1 MKKLIYP
8 LLFLILI
15 VLVIRVFSPF
25 ATDHSREER
34 LLNARPL
41 LDRYAD
47 TLFVLI
53 KVREGWTP
61 EELESM
67 QDPWGQV
74 IQAEYNGKI
83 LTLKSSGPDRKFE
96 TKDDIKVERTI
107 E

>member
-1 MKKLIYP
+1 
-8 LLFLILI
+8 
-15 VLVIRVFSPF
+15 
-25 ATDHSREER
+25 
-34 LLNARPL
+34 
-41 LDRYAD
+41 
-47 TLFVLI
+47 
-53 KVREGWTP
+53 
-61 EELESM
+61 M